1 MNDSA
6 SQADALN
13 AALQDD
19 VPEIK
24 PAPDTSVTLL
34 RGVFNKELDTW
45 ETTAVVREL
54 TGYDEE
60 ALSSSTNQSM
70 VYAEYMSFLLKRA
83 VVSVGSSKI
92 ADNPSIIDELII
104 GDRDLLFLGV
114 IKATYGETREYKV
127 ICNSCNESND
137 LFVTVDEFPI
147 KKSEFDLKEPI
158 TITLKSGKSFKFRL
172 PNGTDSTT
180 VAKKGKTTPEQN
192 TIMLSRCVIGVDNGA
207 DWARSLSMSDRSEI
221 ISLLLDAQPG
231 PQIGEVDARCAH
243 CSTDMK
249 VMLDWA
255 SLLFG

>member
-1 MNDSA
+1 MADQA
-6 SQADALN
+6 AQADALN

-19 VPEIK
+19 VPEMK
-24 PAPDTSVTLL
+24 PAPDTTVTLL
-34 RGVFNKELDTW
+34 RGVYNKELDTW

-60 ALSSSTNQSM
+60 ALSSSANQSL

-92 ADNPSIIDELII
+92 EDNPQIIDDLII

-114 IKATYGETREYKV
+114 IKATYGPTREYKV
-127 ICNSCNESND
+127 VCNSCNESND
-137 LFVTVDEFPI
+137 LFVGTDEFPI
-147 KKSEFDLKEPI
+147 KQSATDLKEPI
-158 TITLKSGKSFKFRL
+158 TITLKNGKAFQFRL
-172 PNGTDSTT
+172 PNGTDSTI
-180 VAKKGKTTPEQN
+180 VAKKGKTVPEQN

-221 ISLLLDAQPG
+221 ITLLLDAQPG
-231 PQIGEVDARCAH
+231 PQIGEVDAQCAS
-243 CSTDMK
+243 CGMDMK